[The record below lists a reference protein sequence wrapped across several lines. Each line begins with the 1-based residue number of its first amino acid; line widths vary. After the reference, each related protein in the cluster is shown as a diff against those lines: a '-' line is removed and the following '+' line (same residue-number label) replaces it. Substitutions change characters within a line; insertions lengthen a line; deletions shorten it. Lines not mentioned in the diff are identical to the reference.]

1 MSAETVIGILVTALL
16 SETAFGLAW
25 VIKVSGFQRE
35 LQSLK
40 EAVNRLELKVHESP
54 CYPSQQMDKSLAVLE
69 QRVGQLEEREV
80 QQLG

>member
-40 EAVNRLELKVHESP
+40 EAVYRLESKVHDSP
-54 CYPSQQMDKSLAVLE
+54 CSASQANDKGLAVLE
-69 QRVGQLEEREV
+69 QRVGQLEERAV
-80 QQLG
+80 QTG